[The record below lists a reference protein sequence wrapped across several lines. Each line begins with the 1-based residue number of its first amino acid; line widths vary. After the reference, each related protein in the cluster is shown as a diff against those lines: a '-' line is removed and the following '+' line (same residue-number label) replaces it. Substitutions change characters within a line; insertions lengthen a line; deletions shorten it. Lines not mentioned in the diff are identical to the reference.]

1 MKGASFFRSDFL
13 VCSSTGWVRGGIC
26 HEQRWQE
33 TKTGY
38 LQFIKEIVFIPTLD
52 ALIVSGKKRLERNQ
66 LRRFEPSLRKSMECH
81 RNPGMNIVDII
92 TAAQM
97 ECPLLKRFSA
107 MPGLPKRS
115 MSIHTNALKD
125 TTKLTRCH
133 FCFWRQFLQSS
144 KAFSQSEVCVFNS
157 LFFSFFWVKSEHLWQ
172 WKRR

>member
-1 MKGASFFRSDFL
+1 MKAPSFFRSDFL

-33 TKTGY
+33 TETGY
-38 LQFIKEIVFIPTLD
+38 LQFVFKFILTLD

-97 ECPLLKRFSA
+97 ECPLKKRFSA
-107 MPGLPKRS
+107 FCGLPKRS
-115 MSIHTNALKD
+115 TSIHRNANKD
-125 TTKLTRCH
+125 TEKLTRCH

-144 KAFSQSEVCVFNS
+144 KAFSQSEVCVSDCF
-157 LFFSFFWVKSEHLWQ
+157 FFSFFGVKSERLWQ
-172 WKRR
+172 WKRT